1 MTSNRGNKFF
11 YDPGQHHCLKLVNTN
26 TVLASERSNFEC
38 FYTIE
43 NYDLVGTNLA
53 VFGLSVS

>member
-1 MTSNRGNKFF
+1 MTSKGNNFF
-11 YDPGQHHCLKLVNTN
+11 YLYTSSLSQAVNTN